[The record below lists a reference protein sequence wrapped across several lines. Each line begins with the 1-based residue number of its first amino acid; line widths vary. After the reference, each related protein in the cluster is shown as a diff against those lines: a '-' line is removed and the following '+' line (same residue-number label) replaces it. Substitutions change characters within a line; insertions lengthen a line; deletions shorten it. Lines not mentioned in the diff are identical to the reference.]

1 MKQLFTLLI
10 TICLLLSFTS
20 CAEERT
26 DIKDYQYMY
35 DGIVKDWN
43 KQAAPD
49 SKRES
54 ILGFGEYLYNSE
66 LILFPRETPSTLK
79 EFYYHWTPFMD
90 VDGYAIYF
98 TCELD
103 ANNYSAFTEELS
115 NFEVQTGTESLK
127 PIYDTEHFSLPT
139 YILQWSEVGKKWE
152 VLEYI
157 MLDEANRTA
166 VFVYTMSELEFIEEH
181 SSYTVTPTEMN
192 FLEGNF
198 SIYNYI
204 ETNVGSYVNFENCTY
219 DNSFLEY
226 LN

>member
-1 MKQLFTLLI
+1 MKRLIALIMTL
-10 TICLLLSFTS
+10 CLLLSFSS

-26 DIKDYQYMY
+26 DIDDYQYMY
-35 DGIVKDWN
+35 DGIFKDWKKHTDTYEGQEN
-43 KQAAPD
+43 L
-49 SKRES
+49 
-54 ILGFGEYLYNSE
+54 LGFGEYLYNSE

-79 EFYYHWTPFMD
+79 EFYYHWTPMMD

-103 ANNYSAFTEELS
+103 ANNYSAFTEGLS

-139 YILQWSEVGKKWE
+139 YILQWHEVGKKWE

-166 VFVYTMSELEFIEEH
+166 VFVYTMNELEFIEEH
-181 SSYTVTPTEMN
+181 SSYTFTPTEMH
-192 FLEGNF
+192 FLNGNF

-204 ETNVGSYVNFENCTY
+204 ETDVYFENCTY

-226 LN
+226 LK